1 MTRGGLETVSTESG
15 TEGSNPA
22 LSSGE
27 SCANHGLRGD
37 VRHGAC
43 SAARDDPQ
51 VETLS
56 PGRSGGVQYGSGHG
70 LNPTGHQRVF
80 R

>member
-27 SCANHGLRGD
+27 SHANLPSGRPARAK
-37 VRHGAC
+37 VREAVLTV
-43 SAARDDPQ
+43 A
-51 VETLS
+51 
-56 PGRSGGVQYGSGHG
+56 GGVKQVSF
-70 LNPTGHQRVF
+70 VSA
-80 R
+80 